1 MNQTLKLFL
10 VTVLLLLLTC
20 LGAQVEIP
28 LGPVP
33 FILSD
38 FFILLAGLILG
49 ARWTGFM
56 VSSYLLL
63 GGLGLPVFAGGGSGF
78 KHLLGPTAGF
88 LFGFLLAGILVGFIA
103 ESGPAKLIRDGLATL
118 TGQFTFFFVGLIWL
132 YSSTTMSW
140 AATFEN
146 GLFPFW
152 WPIAIKWSAAV
163 LVSFL
168 FRYLGGKNWLQS
180 H

>member
-1 MNQTLKLFL
+1 MKPTLKYILISVLF
-10 VTVLLLLLTC
+10 LLLTC

-38 FFILLAGLILG
+38 FFVLLAGLVLG
-49 ARWTGFM
+49 ARWAGLM
-56 VSSYLLL
+56 VGSYLLL
-63 GGLGLPVFAGGGSGF
+63 GSFGLPVFAGGAGGF
-78 KHLLGPTAGF
+78 SHLTGPTGGY
-88 LFGFLLAGILVGFIA
+88 LFGFLLAGILVGVIA
-103 ESGPAKLIRDGLATL
+103 KSGAETLLRDGLATIS
-118 TGQFTFFFVGLIWL
+118 GQFTFFTVGLIWL
-132 YSSTTMSW
+132 FCSTPMSW
-140 AATFEN
+140 AETLSN

-168 FRYLGGKNWLQS
+168 FRYLGGRNWLQS
-180 H
+180 T